1 MLITGLQ
8 DFTQGFYADL
18 CISSSGAD
26 LFCCLIFK
34 QFWERIYASEEKRKM
49 VEASGFYGAGWLD
62 SVGCILADLQDSN
75 ADDGMGLYV
84 SIQKYAN
91 HACDAGNLCH
101 STFAIT

>member
-1 MLITGLQ
+1 
-8 DFTQGFYADL
+8 
-18 CISSSGAD
+18 
-26 LFCCLIFK
+26 
-34 QFWERIYASEEKRKM
+34 M

-84 SIQKYAN
+84 SIQEYAN